1 MYVRDSRC
9 EGRLE
14 KHGKRRQGEG
24 GGGEGDENRKGKGGK
39 KEIALD
45 LCSPAR
51 APHFVFKQVAFKQ
64 IRSCLCGSCA
74 HTLLIAFVSPRRA
87 SVTGAPGDGQLGGW
101 HRQMKKSSEAIHSS
115 EKQLSPSLSLTPWA
129 CMRMSPGPCLNAWHP
144 LQTATQTAA
153 EESPTHAN
161 THTVRYALKE
171 CNLI

>member
-14 KHGKRRQGEG
+14 KHGESKRGGG
-24 GGGEGDENRKGKGGK
+24 GGGEGDRNRKEGKRGEK
-39 KEIALD
+39 KKWLA
-45 LCSPAR
+45 SAKPAT

-64 IRSCLCGSCA
+64 IRPHLRGSCA

-101 HRQMKKSSEAIHSS
+101 HRQMRKSSEAIDSS

-144 LQTATQTAA
+144 LQTARQTAA
-153 EESPTHAN
+153 QKSST
-161 THTVRYALKE
+161 
-171 CNLI
+171 